1 MYPILTTSAADQVS
15 AKLRA
20 GLESGVS
27 FAHWTDKDFGNLASE
42 HIQYRNLQGVD
53 VDEAELYLSANQI
66 AKDVAEYG
74 FENRYEL
81 EELYAEL
88 LHNALQH
95 LPSEALQDP
104 AFWRYLALF
113 PFRGYLKQREPDLK
127 EIRYGGGSG
136 GSKSKWLLPRTFIWG
151 RKTRD
156 LTSGDYVRTHIL
168 RELRNEAGLSSGT
181 IIDFYHSHIVR
192 TAWSANTIVAQSF
205 IDCVNS
211 DPVLF
216 DKEQTANRPTNR
228 MARSIARLSNN
239 VLLEFATEKGIPTV
253 IATTKSVLQE
263 NELQFFDVITG
274 EEE

>member
-1 MYPILTTSAADQVS
+1 
-15 AKLRA
+15 
-20 GLESGVS
+20 LESGAS
-27 FAHWTDKDFGNLASE
+27 FAIWNEKDFGNLASE
-42 HIQYRNLQGVD
+42 YIDYRDLPGVD

-74 FENRYEL
+74 FENKFEL

-88 LHNALQH
+88 LHGALLH
-95 LPSEALQDP
+95 LPSVALQDP

-136 GSKSKWLLPRTFIWG
+136 GSKAKWLLPRTFIWG

-156 LTSGDYVRTHIL
+156 HASGDYSRTHIL

-192 TAWSANTIVAQSF
+192 TAWSANTVVAQAF
-205 IDCVNS
+205 IDSVNS
-211 DPVLF
+211 DPLLF
-216 DKEQTANRPTNR
+216 DKEQTANRPSNR
-228 MARSIARLSNN
+228 MARSVARLSSN
-239 VLLEFATEKGIPTV
+239 VLLEFATDKGIPSV
-253 IATTKSVLQE
+253 VAATKSVLQE
-263 NELQFFDVITG
+263 NSLEFFDVITG
-274 EEE
+274 DED